1 MNWLSPLLCFKGPF
15 ICNLLLILHVLLCR
29 YKAVGIRLDSGDLAY
44 LSCEAR
50 KFFCSIEKEFG
61 VPGFGKMTIT
71 ASNDLNEETLDA
83 LNKQVIIYF
92 ELEFV
97 TFLKYS
103 ELQELQVLISRNYA

>member
-1 MNWLSPLLCFKGPF
+1 MLF
-15 ICNLLLILHVLLCR
+15 IADCLVAVWCR

-61 VPGFGKMTIT
+61 LPGFGKMSIT

-83 LNKQVIIYF
+83 LNKQVIFVANWNLYF
-92 ELEFV
+92 SVGSNNSKCKNHE
-97 TFLKYS
+97 
-103 ELQELQVLISRNYA
+103 